1 MTKDRIATSKEDHE
15 MLNILADAL
24 LLVTRFG
31 PLPGKTAHLAE
42 ADPRDATA
50 QRQAMTSRR
59 VK

>member
-1 MTKDRIATSKEDHE
+1 